1 MNVTPRSTPYARPS
15 GRQLPFSTRLNT
27 LGEVPLEFRK
37 TVQRL
42 LEGRENQVCHIIYTP
57 EFGTFGEYCPA
68 SLLVVTREEWLAFS
82 AEKASGASI
91 CYADFAQTRLISFS
105 LALLEGRLVL
115 EYGEA
120 GESPCTLRFNL
131 TSRDL
136 FLEALGMILSQ
147 GVEVRRE
154 ELARHALPPLCE
166 YLSFAM
172 RTTLQ
177 ESLMPGDTLLDV
189 CAWTRA
195 DVANAADRHLLHPG
209 GVALST
215 QYLLVL
221 TADDPGDRTE
231 AAIDLSAYNRGVVFL
246 SRRFPVS
253 GRLISHAGLDELAL
267 QVGIEPQVSTV
278 NVLLPSSYA
287 DAVSVMLKAS
297 DQGRTDRVG

>member
-1 MNVTPRSTPYARPS
+1 MNVTPRSTPFARSS
-15 GRQLPFSTRLNT
+15 GRELPFSTRLNT

-42 LEGRENQVCHIIYTP
+42 LEGREDQVRHIIYTP

-68 SLLVVTREEWLAFS
+68 TLLVVTREEWLAFS
-82 AEKASGASI
+82 TEKASGASV
-91 CYADFAQTRLISFS
+91 CYADFAQTRLIGFS

-120 GESPCTLRFNL
+120 GESPCMLRFNL

-136 FLEALGMILSQ
+136 FLEALGMILSH
-147 GVEVRRE
+147 GVEVSRA
-154 ELARHALPPLCE
+154 ELAGHALPSICD
-166 YLSFAM
+166 YLSFSM

-195 DVANAADRHLLHPG
+195 DVADAADRHLLHPG
-209 GVALST
+209 GLALST

-231 AAIDLSAYNRGVVFL
+231 AQADLSAYNRGVVFL

-253 GRLISHAGLDELAL
+253 GRLVSHSGLDELAL
-267 QVGIEPQVSTV
+267 QVGVEPQASTV
-278 NVLLPSSYA
+278 NVRLPSSYA
-287 DAVSVMLKAS
+287 DAVLAMLKAS
-297 DQGRTDRVG
+297 GKG